1 VNFSKIIAKY
11 VKILAKLVNSRRN
24 APKVGKRDEKSNIPE
39 PQIRVPQ
46 KSRKS
51 RWSRDGRVMVA
62 VVVVMVATVA
72 VDGRDGRGRWSRWSW
87 WSRRWSRDGRVMV
100 AAVAAVVCG
109 PGPSV
114 ISLLVFWSQDVL
126 RFVVSLMIYA

>member
-1 VNFSKIIAKY
+1 MNSSKIIAKH
-11 VKILAKLVNSRRN
+11 VKILAKFVNSRRN
-24 APKVGKRDEKSNIPE
+24 APKVA
-39 PQIRVPQ
+39 QIVVRQ